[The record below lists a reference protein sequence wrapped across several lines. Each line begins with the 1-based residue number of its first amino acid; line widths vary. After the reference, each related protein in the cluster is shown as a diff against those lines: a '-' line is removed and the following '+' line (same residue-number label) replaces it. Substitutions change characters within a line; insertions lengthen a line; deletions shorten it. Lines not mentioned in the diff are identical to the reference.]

1 MTPINGVRPWP
12 STPRS
17 SPATRTIAGRRD
29 REEKEEDEERNDH
42 RVERFSGRFSGRFT
56 RRVSLPS
63 GIDENAI
70 EAMHDKG
77 VLTIRLPET
86 PEAAPRG
93 RQIEVK
99 AA

>member
-17 SPATRTIAGRRD
+17 SPAARTIAGRRD

-42 RVERFSGRFSGRFT
+42 RVERFSGRFT
-56 RRVSLPS
+56 RRVTLPS